1 MTKNIVVVGTLD
13 TKGEEVEY
21 LKGLIEK
28 RGHKAIVIDTGILR
42 AAPFP
47 AEVTREQVAE
57 AAGTDLKE
65 IIALGDESEAIAAM
79 ARGASKIV
87 QELHSSGGL
96 DGIVALGGSMGT
108 SLGIAVMKALPLLMP
123 KLMVSTV
130 AFLPILSP
138 QVVGKDLTVMPTVA
152 DIWGLNRITNRVLE
166 NAAGAIAGM
175 VENYEAKGIPEKAL
189 VGVTTVGSSA
199 CKYVPWVKP
208 LLEARG
214 YEVAVFHTN
223 GIGGATFEEYVEQGL
238 LAGALD
244 FSFFELTNY
253 LYGTNL
259 GVDRLEAIGK
269 RAIPHVVAPGAANWF
284 SWYGPPETI
293 PPRFKERTLSWHN
306 PLTVGM
312 TMTSDEM
319 VSVAE
324 VMARKLNKALGP
336 TVLLIPTQGFS
347 EYDKPGGRFY
357 DPEGRSAFI
366 EALKSHIEPSI
377 KVIELDLHI
386 NAPEFSQEA
395 VAIFDSLMKQGEAY
409 KAV

>member
-1 MTKNIVVVGTLD
+1 MTKTIAIVGTLD
-13 TKGEEVEY
+13 TKGEEVKY
-21 LKGLIEK
+21 LKELIER
-28 RGHKAIVIDTGILR
+28 RGHKAIVIDTGVLG

-47 AEVTREQVAE
+47 AEITREQVAE
-57 AAGTDLKE
+57 AARADLKE
-65 IIALGDESEAIAAM
+65 LIALGDEGEAMAAM
-79 ARGASKIV
+79 AEGAVKIA
-87 QELHSSGGL
+87 QELHSGGRL

-175 VENYEAKGIPEKAL
+175 VENYEAKGIPEKPL

-223 GIGGATFEEYVEQGL
+223 GIGGGTFEEYVEQGL

-259 GVDRLEAIGK
+259 GIDRLEAIGK

-312 TMTSDEM
+312 TMTSEEM

-366 EALKSHIEPSI
+366 ETLKSHIEPSI